1 MVWGCLRNSDPG
13 LKPPTCRWLIS
24 YPIEKSQGIQAPE
37 TSKRV
42 VFPLKLHV
50 TPAKSFRMCDLLVQ
64 TPWQD
69 RRWRKFWEHLVQA
82 HKDCWCIVCH
92 GPLRIYNTHGFSR
105 LQRSFVVMFH
115 QPGDRKTSHH
125 PKLIATTM
133 LPPCYHQASPG
144 EMLVECLGSEALPWR
159 ISWIRPLDWA
169 QKLLETAWR
178 FAWKARCDKPYKLGP
193 RW

>member
-37 TSKRV
+37 TSNV
-42 VFPLKLHV
+42 LF
-50 TPAKSFRMCDLLVQ
+50 S
-64 TPWQD
+64 PWNCMWPQQD
-69 RRWRKFWEHLVQA
+69 HFGCVICLCRH
-82 HKDCWCIVCH
+82 H
-92 GPLRIYNTHGFSR
+92 
-105 LQRSFVVMFH
+105 
-115 QPGDRKTSHH
+115 DRTEGEGNFGSIWF
-125 PKLIATTM
+125 KLIKTADVLYATDHCGSISHMDTKITKVIFSDLINQESGRPPIIRNTL

-178 FAWKARCDKPYKLGP
+178 FAWKARCEPYKLGP